1 MFETLFKYWWQPVV
15 RGIVAI
21 VFGVL
26 AFAMPVVTLATL
38 VLFIGAYLFV
48 NGIFLAISAVGS
60 RKEKEDWWL
69 FLVEGLMSIAVGVVT
84 YLVPGITAFAL
95 VIYIAAW
102 ALATGVL
109 EIVAA
114 IRLRKVM
121 RHEVLLALAGVASI
135 VFAILLMWN
144 PAVGAIKSLFKIT
157 CLDIS
162 FCQSKP
168 CFYLRRIYSGC
179 HFESLD
185 RQRDLIIFQVGVS

>member
-26 AFAMPVVTLATL
+26 AFVMPLVTLATL
-38 VLFIGAYLFV
+38 VFFIGAYLFV
-48 NGIFLAISAVGS
+48 NGIFLAISAIGS

-69 FLVEGLMSIAVGVVT
+69 FLVEGLMSIGVGVVT
-84 YLVPGITAFAL
+84 YIVPGITAFVL

-121 RHEVLLALAGVASI
+121 KHEVLLALAGAASI

-144 PAVGAIKSLFKIT
+144 PAVGALSL
-157 CLDIS
+157 LW
-162 FCQSKP
+162 
-168 CFYLRRIYSGC
+168 
-179 HFESLD
+179 
-185 RQRDLIIFQVGVS
+185 LIATYAIVFGVLLTILGIEVHHTGKKLKAI

>member
-1 MFETLFKYWWQPVV
+1 MFETLFRYWWQPVI

-26 AFAMPVVTLATL
+26 ALVIPVITLETL

-48 NGIFLAISAVGS
+48 NGIFLSISAIGS

-69 FLVEGLMSIAVGVVT
+69 FLVEGLMSIAIGVVT
-84 YLVPGITAFAL
+84 YFVPGITAFVL
-95 VIYIAAW
+95 VIFIAAW

-121 RHEVLLALAGVASI
+121 KHEILLALAGVASI
-135 VFAILLMWN
+135 VFALLLMLN
-144 PAVGAIKSLFKIT
+144 PAVGALSL
-157 CLDIS
+157 LW
-162 FCQSKP
+162 
-168 CFYLRRIYSGC
+168 
-179 HFESLD
+179 
-185 RQRDLIIFQVGVS
+185 LIAGYAIVFGVLLTILGIEVHHMGKKLHVT

>member
-26 AFAMPVVTLATL
+26 AFAMPLVTLATL

-48 NGIFLAISAVGS
+48 NGIFLAISAIGS

-69 FLVEGLMSIAVGVVT
+69 FLIEGLMSIGVGVVT

-135 VFAILLMWN
+135 VFAVLLMWN
-144 PAVGAIKSLFKIT
+144 PAVGALSL
-157 CLDIS
+157 LW
-162 FCQSKP
+162 
-168 CFYLRRIYSGC
+168 
-179 HFESLD
+179 
-185 RQRDLIIFQVGVS
+185 LIGAYAIVFGALLTILGIEVHHMGKKLKAI